1 MIAEMATA
9 LVAVLLS
16 GLGWV
21 SSRLAAP
28 LPRASLHVRPPLAF
42 VVPGN
47 RASFDWPAQGQAAV
61 IVPSLMSK
69 PLAFS
74 PGEHP
79 VPIASL
85 TKLMTAYLV
94 LQQHPLRPGQMGPV
108 LTISSRAVK
117 RYEEDV
123 AEDQSSVRVALG
135 ERLSEYQ
142 LLQALLVRS
151 ANNIAN
157 FLGDWVA
164 GSVPAFVGQMNQM
177 AARLGMTQTHYA
189 DASGFDPASVSTA
202 RDVAVIA
209 AADMRNPVFRA
220 IVDEHT
226 VTLPL
231 IGTRRNIVR
240 RIGTGPVVG
249 VKSGFTSRAG
259 GCAVIATR
267 LLVPRGVPGST
278 ATATYVAVVLD
289 QQGGGSLH
297 RAANLAEGLDEQA
310 AKFGPVPVVLVRSGT
325 HVGFLEAPWS
335 HRRRIPVVLDAR
347 RSALAWPGQRVSY
360 QLSTVGTLRGK
371 LPAGTVVGSLKVRWA
386 LFATRVRMRTAAEV
400 PGPSWTW
407 RVFH

>member
-1 MIAEMATA
+1 MATA
-9 LVAVLLS
+9 LVAVLLA

-21 SSRLAAP
+21 TSRLAAP
-28 LPRASLHVRPPLAF
+28 LPRASVHLRPMSAF
-42 VVPGN
+42 LVSGN
-47 RASFDWPAQGQAAV
+47 RAGFDWPAQGQAAV
-61 IVPSLMSK
+61 IVPSLMRE

-94 LQQHPLRPGQMGPV
+94 LRQHPLRPGQMGPV

-117 RYEEDV
+117 RYENDV
-123 AEDQSSVRVALG
+123 AEDQSSVRVAVG

-164 GSVPAFVGQMNQM
+164 GSLPAFVGQMNQM

-249 VKSGFTSRAG
+249 VKSGFTSQAG

-267 LLVPRGVPGST
+267 LAVPLGVAGST

-297 RAANLAEGLDEQA
+297 RAASLAEGLDEQA
-310 AKFGPVPVVLVRSGT
+310 AKFGPTSVVLVRAGT
-325 HVGFLEAPWS
+325 QVGFVEAPWLG
-335 HRRRIPVVLDAR
+335 RRRIPVVLDSGR
-347 RSALAWPGQRVSY
+347 TALAWPGQRVSY
-360 QLSTVGTLRGK
+360 ELSAVGIPRGK
-371 LPAGTVVGSLKVRWA
+371 LAAGTLVGFLKVQWA
-386 LFATRVRMRTAAEV
+386 LSATTVRMRTALGL
-400 PGPSWTW
+400 PSPSWTW

>member
-1 MIAEMATA
+1 MTTA
-9 LVAVLLS
+9 LVAALLA
-16 GLGWV
+16 GLGWM

-28 LPRASLHVRPPLAF
+28 LPRASVHLDAPAGFLAQ
-42 VVPGN
+42 GN
-47 RASFDWPAQGQAAV
+47 QASFGWPAQGQAAV
-61 IVPSLMSK
+61 IVPSLMRV

-94 LQQHPLRPGQMGPV
+94 LKEHPLRPGQSGPV
-108 LTISSRAVK
+108 LTISARAVA
-117 RYEEDV
+117 RYERDV

-157 FLGDWVA
+157 FLGEWVA
-164 GSVPAFVGQMNQM
+164 GSLPAFVSRMNQT
-177 AARLGMTQTHYA
+177 AAMLGMTQTHYA

-202 RDVAVIA
+202 HDVAIIA
-209 AADMRNPVFRA
+209 AADMRNPVFRTL
-220 IVDEHT
+220 VDEHD

-249 VKSGFTSRAG
+249 VKSGFTSQAG
-259 GCAVIATR
+259 GCAVIAAR
-267 LLVPRGVPGST
+267 LPVPAKISSKAGAST
-278 ATATYVAVVLD
+278 KEVYVSVVLG

-297 RAANLAEGLDEQA
+297 RAASLAEALDEQA
-310 AKFGPVPVVLVRSGT
+310 AKFGPSGFVLLRSGT
-325 HVGFLEAPWS
+325 QLGFMEAPWLGKKK
-335 HRRRIPVVLDAR
+335 IPVVLDSSR
-347 RSALAWPGQRVSY
+347 YGLAWPGQRISY
-360 QLSTVGTLRGK
+360 AVDSVGIPRGRLQVGTL
-371 LPAGTVVGSLKVRWA
+371 VGYLEARWA
-386 LFATRVRMRTAAEV
+386 LSAIRVPIRTASSL
-400 PGPSWTW
+400 PSPSGTW